1 MLKDKIY
8 KIIVA
13 HPDDEILFF
22 NSIILSA
29 KKIILCFGPTSSK
42 AVTAGREKLKSTYP
56 LKNVRFLDV
65 LESDVYDKA
74 SFKNRRMVREGI
86 SVRKN
91 SSAYA
96 VRFDTLVEKLR
107 LELEFGDV
115 IFTHN
120 PWGEYGHPEHVQ
132 VFRAVYSL
140 KAEFNL
146 EIFVDGY
153 VSDKTYGF
161 MSKHYSLLSPQSF
174 LGYPNNEL
182 GEKIMEV
189 YLRSD
194 CWTWRKDYEWPST
207 EVFYKLADDNEST
220 LATPNNSSYPPL
232 NMLTR
237 KFAHGLF
244 RSTLSHMIWLLKV
257 KVLKKFNGDF

>member
-1 MLKDKIY
+1 MLENKLH

-22 NSIILSA
+22 NSIIPSA
-29 KKIILCFGPTSSK
+29 KEIILCYGPTSSEE
-42 AVTAGREKLKSTYP
+42 VSAGREKLKSTYP
-56 LKNVRFLDV
+56 FENVRFLDV
-65 LESDVYDKA
+65 PESDVYDKA
-74 SFKNRRMVREGI
+74 SFKNRKMLREGI

-91 SSAYA
+91 SLAYA
-96 VRFDTLVEKLR
+96 ARFDTLVAKLR
-107 LELEFGDV
+107 LELALGDV

-132 VFRAVYSL
+132 VFRAVHSL

-146 EIFVDGY
+146 KIFVDGY

-174 LGYPNNEL
+174 LGYPNNDL
-182 GEKIMEV
+182 GQKVMEV

-194 CWTWRKDYEWPST
+194 CWTWRKDYRWPST
-207 EVFYKLADDNEST
+207 EVFYKLADDNETTS
-220 LATPNNSSYPPL
+220 AMPNNSSYPPL

-237 KFAHGLF
+237 KFTHGTLKSFFTHGL
-244 RSTLSHMIWLLKV
+244 WLLKSM
-257 KVLKKFNGDF
+257 VLKKF